1 VIKTLS
7 FIVSIAAANFLLAW
21 VAAFFIGN
29 FFNRINSKN
38 AGFRR
43 KLTKL

>member
-1 VIKTLS
+1 MIKT
-7 FIVSIAAANFLLAW
+7 VSLVVLIATANFLLAW
-21 VAAFFIGN
+21 AAAFFIGN

-38 AGFRR
+38 AAFRR